1 MVDWF
6 AVVKVKQER
15 KTLRYIKKEIK
26 MPKDDINIYHF
37 ASDVDN
43 KKLSNKQLAKKA
55 KIISDERDKEAD
67 TKEKFKKIKEER
79 EKKMSEYDYERKKP
93 LIDEIAKRR
102 TATEGSFKK
111 GGMIKS
117 GKPKI
122 AKKGWR

>member
-1 MVDWF
+1 M
-6 AVVKVKQER
+6 A
-15 KTLRYIKKEIK
+15 
-26 MPKDDINIYHF
+26 KDDINIHHF
-37 ASDVDN
+37 GSDVDN

-79 EKKMSEYDYERKKP
+79 EKEMREYDYERKKP

-102 TATEGSFKK
+102 TATEGSYKNGGLVKK
-111 GGMIKS
+111 
-117 GKPKI
+117 GKPKL

>member
-55 KIISDERDKEAD
+55 KIIFDQRNKEAD

-79 EKKMSEYDYERKKP
+79 EKT
-93 LIDEIAKRR
+93 LIDKIAKRR